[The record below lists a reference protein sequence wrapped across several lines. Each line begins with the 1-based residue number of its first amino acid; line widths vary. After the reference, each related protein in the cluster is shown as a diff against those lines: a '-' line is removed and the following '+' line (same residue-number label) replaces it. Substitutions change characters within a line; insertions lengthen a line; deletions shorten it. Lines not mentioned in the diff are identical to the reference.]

1 MSQILCLISN
11 FIVLYH
17 ICSSTERSFVKVF
30 LHFNFQ
36 FDPFVRN
43 DNLLQIL
50 YFSMDFFP
58 PRTWLRIPDT
68 ALSVLPIIFPIH
80 YNWKSWFF
88 FRAELQ
94 EPIYYNESKSFIFI
108 LANTIRWKYQLN
120 FTKNSPFF
128 VIILH
133 HIPTINIIFRFKD
146 GCFALK
152 TNNFR
157 KIFTLIIEMTILL
170 TPSHHRSLS

>member
-58 PRTWLRIPDT
+58 KNMITDT
-68 ALSVLPIIFPIH
+68 RHSIIRASNNIS
-80 YNWKSWFF
+80 YSLQLKILIF

-120 FTKNSPFF
+120 FTRNSPFF

-133 HIPTINIIFRFKD
+133 HIPTLNIIFRFKD

-157 KIFTLIIEMTILL
+157 KIFTLIIELTILL